1 MKKFIIFLF
10 IGSIFLISPVKA
22 EAMQIFVKMLNGNHI
37 TLEVEPTDRI
47 TDVKE
52 QIEAKENIPPYQQQL
67 IFAGKVLENDNTLQD
82 YSIQKDSTLHLSL
95 IALYPTYNIGDEV
108 YYDYSK
114 GEFCTESSSTCEPF
128 YVISNDSNEKDTI
141 DIIYSGLLNEKASME
156 DILNN
161 GLDSYLNNWTY
172 NYSRLLNKEDLQN
185 ITKTEIAEL
194 YGLEIPTWLQTN
206 DNYWLGESDQTYNN
220 YYYSAGLFPFISH
233 SNMIMRLGIKPV
245 INVNKNYYVININ
258 EMINGSITYQI
269 NDNIVTLNISP
280 NNGYKL
286 DTISIKDSNG
296 NDINL
301 NNNQFTMPYSNVTI
315 NANFKP
321 IEYQFTEG
329 ENATYQDNDLIFK
342 LDSDASMVEKVLVNG
357 KELLKN
363 FYTVENGGTIIT
375 LKNDYLKTLSPGSY
389 NLTINYT
396 NGTST
401 MTTFTIP
408 EKENINVSSEESN
421 SNKAIENKVNNP
433 DTSDN
438 ILLYVI
444 LLIGAVIVIII
455 TNASLKKNKKK
466 RKKRKKTR

>member
-1 MKKFIIFLF
+1 MRKESDVGKGFLKFPIKIIF
-10 IGSIFLISPVKA
+10 
-22 EAMQIFVKMLNGNHI
+22 
-37 TLEVEPTDRI
+37 
-47 TDVKE
+47 
-52 QIEAKENIPPYQQQL
+52 
-67 IFAGKVLENDNTLQD
+67 NDNNKEYTE
-82 YSIQKDSTLHLSL
+82 SL
-95 IALYPTYNIGDEV
+95 EEDEDFKNQCKFV
-108 YYDYSK
+108 QFHPSYDYTDFV
-114 GEFCTESSSTCEPF
+114 E
-128 YVISNDSNEKDTI
+128 
-141 DIIYSGLLNEKASME
+141 GL
-156 DILNN
+156 
-161 GLDSYLNNWTY
+161 
-172 NYSRLLNKEDLQN
+172 R
-185 ITKTEIAEL
+185 
-194 YGLEIPTWLQTN
+194 P
-206 DNYWLGESDQTYNN
+206 
-220 YYYSAGLFPFISH
+220 
-233 SNMIMRLGIKPV
+233 
-245 INVNKNYYVININ
+245 
-258 EMINGSITYQI
+258 
-269 NDNIVTLNISP
+269 
-280 NNGYKL
+280 
-286 DTISIKDSNG
+286 IKDSNG

-363 FYTVENGGTIIT
+363 FYTVENGSTIIT

-455 TNASLKKNKKK
+455 TSASLKKNKKK